1 VQPLAVEPW
10 IGAPGGGIA
19 PMVIGVDRV
28 PPTTA
33 INDDFGPGGGN
44 VETAGDFDPVNEGI
58 DFWESLEGML
68 VRVNAPTAVSPTIA
82 NGSAQEIWVTAAGAP
97 ATGTTERGGIG
108 ISPGDFNPERIQL
121 DDMINADVMPTVDVG
136 ARLGD
141 VTGVVN
147 YDFASY
153 EVLLRTMPVVTAA
166 STLDREVTTLAPG
179 ADLLRVATFNV
190 ENLHPGSGADKFTS
204 LAQAIVRNLRTPQI
218 INLEEV
224 QDNSGP
230 TNNGVVDASVTLQM
244 LVDAIVAAGGPEYEW
259 RQIDPVNNQD
269 GGQLGG
275 NIRVAFLFDPAQGVS
290 FVDGSLT
297 RLTDSGGAFDS
308 SRKPL
313 VGTFT
318 YNGESVT
325 LVGNHFNSKG
335 GDAPLY
341 GTTQP
346 PVLVTEMQRLQQ
358 ANVVKAYVQGLLASD
373 PDANVIVLGDLNDF
387 EFSAPLTVLEGASLT
402 SLIETLPADQRY
414 TYNFEGNA
422 QALDHIMATPN
433 LMTLLRGYDVVHIN
447 SEFTVQVSDHDPVV
461 ARFLVERDGATIDG
475 TPGRDALVG
484 TAGADVITGRG
495 GRDTLTGG
503 GSGDRF
509 VYTSLLDASDV
520 ITDFELGRDRLVI
533 DALLGSVGYTGST
546 PVADGYLSIT
556 TTGGHTQV
564 LFDADGSA
572 GGGAARAL
580 VELTGVTAPS
590 AGVLLDPTAFGA

>member
-1 VQPLAVEPW
+1 
-10 IGAPGGGIA
+10 
-19 PMVIGVDRV
+19 MVIGVDRV

-82 NGSAQEIWVTAAGAP
+82 NGTSQEIWVTAAGTP

-108 ISPGDFNPERIQL
+108 ISAGDFNPERIQL

-136 ARLGD
+136 ARLSD
-141 VTGVVN
+141 VTGVIN

-204 LAQAIVRNLRTPQI
+204 LAQAIVTNLRTPQI

-230 TNNGVVDASVTLQM
+230 TNNGVVDADDTLQM

-259 RQIDPVNNQD
+259 RQINPVNNQD

-275 NIRVAFLFDPAQGVS
+275 NIRVAFLFDPAQGVG
-290 FVDGSLT
+290 FVDGSLA
-297 RLTDSGGAFDS
+297 RITDTTPADGDAFVN

-318 YNGESVT
+318 YNGESITVI
-325 LVGNHFNSKG
+325 GNHFNSKG
-335 GDAPLY
+335 GDGPLY

-346 PVLVTEMQRLQQ
+346 PLLVTEAQRLQQ
-358 ANVVKAYVQGLLASD
+358 AEVVSDYVYEMFLDDVA
-373 PDANVIVLGDLNDF
+373 AKVIVLGDLNDF
-387 EFSAPLTVLEGASLT
+387 EFSKPLEELKGIGLAA
-402 SLIETLPADQRY
+402 LIETLPGDQRY

-422 QALDHIMATPN
+422 QALDHILASPAMAKV
-433 LMTLLRGYDVVHIN
+433 LQGYDVVHIN
-447 SEFTVQVSDHDPVV
+447 SEFSTQVSDHDPVI
-461 ARFLVERDGATIDG
+461 AQFLIEAVGATIDG

-509 VYTSLLDASDV
+509 VYASLLDASDV

-556 TTGGHTQV
+556 TAGGNTQV